1 MFNFEDGQLIE
12 NAYVEINGVKY
23 PVTMPKYSGNTP
35 LTAETFNLMQKELL
49 KVENPVGHIRMETTN
64 VNPATYLGFGT
75 WTLWGQGRVPVG
87 VDATDSDFNSA
98 EKTGGEKTH
107 KLTTAEMPKH
117 KPNVGI
123 YINNN
128 VSGGDVYW
136 FEPKGFA
143 SGNTGSSNSTKV
155 SEVGGDQAHNN
166 LQPYIT
172 CYMWKRTA

>member
-75 WTLWGQGRVPVG
+75 WQYWGQGRVPVG
-87 VDATDSDFNSA
+87 VDTTDSDFNSV
-98 EKTGGEKTH
+98 EKTGGEKKRQITINNLPEHTH
-107 KLTTAEMPKH
+107 E
-117 KPNVGI
+117 VGI
-123 YINNN
+123 Y
-128 VSGGDVYW
+128 VS
-136 FEPKGFA
+136 A
-143 SGNTGSSNSTKV
+143 SS
-155 SEVGGDQAHNN
+155 
-166 LQPYIT
+166 PR
-172 CYMWKRTA
+172 KRCVLV

>member
-75 WTLWGQGRVPVG
+75 WQYWGQGRVPVG
-87 VDATDSDFNSA
+87 VDASDNDFNTV
-98 EKTGGEKTH
+98 EKTGGEKKHTMTLAELVDHTH
-107 KLTTAEMPKH
+107 VLVGSAGTAHDKIETAAYGS
-117 KPNVGI
+117 NT
-123 YINNN
+123 
-128 VSGGDVYW
+128 
-136 FEPKGFA
+136 
-143 SGNTGSSNSTKV
+143 SGNNIILSHTGRRAAIQHPTKI
-155 SEVGGDQAHNN
+155 HNLLYVEEN
-166 LQPYIT
+166 GVKKI
-172 CYMWKRTA
+172 